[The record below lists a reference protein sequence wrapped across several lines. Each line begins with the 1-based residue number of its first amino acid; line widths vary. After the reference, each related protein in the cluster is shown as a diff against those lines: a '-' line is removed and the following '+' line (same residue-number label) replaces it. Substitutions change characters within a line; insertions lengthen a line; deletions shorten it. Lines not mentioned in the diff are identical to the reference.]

1 VRLRRRIAFGAVAA
15 LGAATAVL
23 PALAGS
29 ETIPAVEAVN
39 VGGGIYGEEHHWSPG
54 QVTIGVGGSVK
65 LSNATAVPHGV
76 EWRSAVKPS
85 CEEGAGKVPVG
96 NTVTASGTSWS
107 GSCTFSQP
115 GSYTF
120 YCTVHGAAMSATIT
134 VTPTTSATTGTTT
147 GGEPPP
153 GSTTVTAPEA
163 PLLAPPFAA
172 LKLPGHQRGG
182 LVYGSLAISS
192 TAAGGRLEID
202 LLARQ
207 SSLGKGGHAF
217 ATRVRV
223 GRLIRTSLLTGPMR
237 FGVSLDQR
245 ARRALQRH
253 RRLTLTVR
261 IVITPIHGQAVTL
274 TRSVVEGR

>member
-1 VRLRRRIAFGAVAA
+1 VRLGRRVAVGVVAA

-65 LSNATAVPHGV
+65 LSNSTAVPHGV
-76 EWRSAVKPS
+76 EWRSAAKPS

-96 NTVTASGTSWS
+96 NTVTASGTGWS

-134 VTPTTSATTGTTT
+134 VAPAGGTTSTTT
-147 GGEPPP
+147 GSEPPP
-153 GSTTVTAPEA
+153 GSTTGTTPEP
-163 PLLAPPFAA
+163 PLLAPAFAA

-182 LVYGSLAISS
+182 SLHGSIAISS
-192 TAAGGRLEID
+192 VAVGGRLEVD

-207 SSLGKGGHAF
+207 SSLGKGGSGF
-217 ATRVRV
+217 GTRVRV
-223 GRLIRTSLLTGPMR
+223 GRLIRASLSAGPMS
-237 FGVSLDQR
+237 FGVPLDQR
-245 ARRALQRH
+245 ARRALRRH
-253 RRLTLTVR
+253 RRLALIVR
-261 IVITPIHGQAVTL
+261 IVITPTDGQAVTL
-274 TRSVVEGR
+274 KRPVVEER